1 MNSLVL
7 VIIFGTLACAAP
19 LIAAAYGGLF
29 SERSGVVNIGLE
41 GIMTIGAFAGATFVS
56 ISEQNFIGGYYVIV
70 LGLLVAIIF
79 GTLFALLHAF
89 LSVTLKV
96 DQIISGTVINIIT
109 LALGLFLTKSI
120 FGSGQ
125 TPTFFLN
132 HPIRFFDNKLTLITI
147 VIILL
152 SIVCYLVLY
161 KTKWGMRVLAV
172 GENPS
177 SADAMGINVNKVRYQ
192 AVLLSGVFA
201 SIGGYAIVLNTT
213 SNFSSATVAGSGFIA
228 LAVLIFGR
236 HHPFGIIISGITF
249 GFFKNLGI
257 VIRVID
263 PDQMPNLLRF
273 LTDIPDVI
281 YFTLPYVLTIIVL
294 IIFSRNKVMEMEA
307 LGKPYDKN
315 ER

>member
-41 GIMTIGAFAGATFVS
+41 GMMTIGAFAGASIVS
-56 ISEQNFIGGYYVIV
+56 ICEINFLSGYYVIF
-70 LGLLVAIIF
+70 LGLIVAIIF
-79 GTLFALLHAF
+79 GALFALLHAF
-89 LSVTLKV
+89 LSITLKI

-109 LALGLFLTKSI
+109 LAIGLFFTKSI
-120 FGSGQ
+120 FSSGQ
-125 TPTFFLN
+125 TPTFFMN

-147 VIILL
+147 LIILF
-152 SIVCYLVLY
+152 SIVCYIILY
-161 KTKWGMRVLAV
+161 KTKWGTRVLSV

-177 SADAMGINVNKVRYQ
+177 SADAMGINVSKIRYQ
-192 AVLLSGVFA
+192 AVILSGVLA
-201 SIGGYAIVLNTT
+201 AVGGYAIVLNTT

-257 VIRVID
+257 VIRVVD
-263 PDQMPNLLRF
+263 PKQLPSILRF

-281 YFTLPYVLTIIVL
+281 YLCLPYLLTIVVL
-294 IIFSRNKVMEMEA
+294 VIFSRNKNMGMEA
-307 LGKPYDKN
+307 LGKAYDKN
-315 ER
+315 QR